1 MIGRNQAEYLDA
13 LSRMSNETD
22 ARVASLV
29 RQLTERQSRWRPV
42 QGGWSIDDV
51 LEHLCIVHDSYEPK
65 LLELLNSPGTPRAAR
80 DAEWSPTLVGGMMV
94 KSFASDR
101 KLPAPK
107 IFRPAPT
114 PRPNVLDE
122 FLTRER
128 ALIAMLGRADDID
141 LRRVKLASP
150 VSRVI
155 RINLG
160 DAFGILVQ
168 HARRHLMQ
176 MTRVRAMVG
185 FPAS

>member
-1 MIGRNQAEYLDA
+1 MTGRPQAEYLDA

-29 RQLTERQSRWRPV
+29 RELSQHQSRWRPM
-42 QGGWSIDDV
+42 QGAWSVDDV

-65 LLELLNSPGTPRAAR
+65 LLALLDAPGTPRTDPDAA
-80 DAEWSPTLVGGMMV
+80 WSPTLVGGMMV

-101 KLPAPK
+101 KLPAPR

-114 PRPNVLDE
+114 PRANVLDE
-122 FLTRER
+122 FLTREQS
-128 ALIAMLGRADDID
+128 LVAMMGRADDID